1 MTQFDSKISDEE
13 VLERFAEIVANSL
26 KIDSSLVTEGA
37 YLDDLGADSLDFL
50 EITLETESAFRI
62 SIPDKNIL
70 KTGEEVLGPDI
81 LEKEGLLTDEGKR
94 FLKTRMPELSEE
106 EMAGEVTVDDVNH
119 RLTRVDTWVRMIKGL
134 LEYTPARCAECGGE
148 LEDTPAARLK
158 CVDCNVEVEIPS
170 GEELNKRWVQKY
182 YENEYLPRQSSSAA
196 S

>member
-1 MTQFDSKISDEE
+1 MTESASKMSDQEI
-13 VLERFAEIVANSL
+13 LERFATIVANSL
-26 KIDSSLVTEGA
+26 KIDASLVTEDA

-81 LEKEGLLTDEGKR
+81 LEKEGILTEEGKR
-94 FLKTRMPELSEE
+94 FLKKRMPELSEE
-106 EMAGEVTVDDVNH
+106 ELSGEVRMDDVNH

-134 LEYTPARCAECGGE
+134 LEHTPAQCPECGGE
-148 LEDTPAARLK
+148 LENTPTGRLK
-158 CVDCNVEVEIPS
+158 CVKCSAEVEIPS
-170 GEELNKRWVQKY
+170 GEELNKRWVQNY